1 MQSIRSLF
9 VMTLLTGALYPL
21 AVTMIGQVLFKDKAY
36 GSLLKVGGVN
46 VGSELLA
53 QKFLSQDSFWPRPS
67 SSDFQIIPTGASNL
81 GPTSQ
86 RLSDRIAQSAQSYTA
101 NDKIPFELL
110 LASGSGLDPHLS
122 PQAAKFQIQRISR
135 ARGLKDK
142 VLEDLVD
149 QLTEPPSWGVL
160 GRPRVNVLKLNLALQ
175 ELRK

>member
-1 MQSIRSLF
+1 
-9 VMTLLTGALYPL
+9 MTLLTGVLYPL
-21 AVTMIGQVLFKDKAY
+21 TVTIIGQTLFKDKAN
-36 GSLLKVGGVN
+36 GSIVKVGSQN

-53 QKFLSQDSFWPRPS
+53 QKFSSQDTFWPRPS
-67 SSDFQIIPTGASNL
+67 SSDFQSVPTGASNL

-86 RLSDRIAQSAQSYTA
+86 KLRDRITETAKSYSP
-101 NDKIPFELL
+101 NDKVPYELL

-122 PQAAKFQIQRISR
+122 PEASKFQIKRIAA
-135 ARGLKDK
+135 ARGLKEEA
-142 VLEDLVD
+142 LESLID